1 MAGTPNQ
8 HISGLNVRSLN
19 RVILELHRAGRDAS
33 CCQFQPVALEL
44 IQEII
49 PFDSAWWGNAAAE
62 PMEIHQL
69 YLFNCYDSILETYLP
84 YMEQDFFRAALM
96 AQPGVTINMSDLTTR
111 GRYVRT
117 ALYRECGKRY
127 KVEWSLGT
135 LLVEPVSLLQ
145 EFLTLWRHDGKKP
158 FTETE
163 RQTKELL
170 MPHIAEA
177 HREARLREVLGE
189 ASERNPRWAV
199 ADERGFLREVS
210 PVFVHCLREHWP
222 DWQGSRL
229 PQALLECVRL
239 ATPFNA
245 AGLKLKITPKGEFR
259 YMQVQALSAMDSLS
273 PRELDIVIR
282 YAQGE
287 TYARIAAA
295 LALSP
300 ATVRNHIAHG
310 YRKLAVN
317 NKAELALRVSQAAS
331 NLYMGARGAQ
341 GKNQ

>member
-1 MAGTPNQ
+1 MPDTPNQ
-8 HISGLNVRSLN
+8 AVSSLNVRGLS
-19 RVILELHRAGRDAS
+19 RVILELHRAGREGP
-33 CCQFQPVALEL
+33 CRQFQPAALEL
-44 IQEII
+44 IREII
-49 PFDSAWWGNAAAE
+49 PFNSAWWGNAAAE
-62 PMEIHQL
+62 PMEFHQL
-69 YLFNCYDSILETYLP
+69 YLFNCDDSILETYPP

-96 AQPGVTINMSDLTTR
+96 ARPGVTINMSDLITR

-117 ALYRECGKRY
+117 ALYREVGKRY

-135 LLVEPVSLLQ
+135 LLVEPVSSLY

-158 FTETE
+158 FTEAE

-177 HREARLREVLGE
+177 HRTARLREVLGE
-189 ASERNPRWAV
+189 AREHSLIWAV
-199 ADERGFLREVS
+199 ADKRGFLREVS
-210 PVFVHCLREHWP
+210 PRFVHCLREHWP

-239 ATPFNA
+239 AMPFNSA
-245 AGLKLKITPKGEFR
+245 RLKLQIAPKGEFR
-259 YMQVQALSAMDSLS
+259 YMQVLALSAMDSLS
-273 PRELDIVIR
+273 PREMDIATR
-282 YAQGE
+282 YAQGK
-287 TYARIAAA
+287 TYAEIAAA

-300 ATVRNHIAHG
+300 ATVRNHIAHC

-331 NLYMGARGAQ
+331 NP
-341 GKNQ
+341 

>member
-1 MAGTPNQ
+1 MAGIPNQ
-8 HISGLNVRSLN
+8 HISGLNVSGLN
-19 RVILELHRAGRDAS
+19 RVILELYRAGREMA
-33 CCQFQPVALEL
+33 CCQFQPAALEL
-44 IQEII
+44 IQKIL
-49 PFDSAWWGNAAAE
+49 PFDSAWWGNAAVE

-69 YLFNCYDSILETYLP
+69 YLFNCDDSMAEAYPP
-84 YMEQDFFRAALM
+84 YIEQDFFRAALV
-96 AQPGVTINMSDLTTR
+96 AQPGVTINMSDLITR
-111 GRYVRT
+111 ERYVRT
-117 ALYRECGKRY
+117 ALYREVGKRY

-145 EFLTLWRHDGKKP
+145 EFLTLWRHDSKRP

-199 ADERGFLREVS
+199 VDKRGFLREAS
-210 PVFVHCLREHWP
+210 PRFVHCLREHWP

-239 ATPFNA
+239 ATPFNTA
-245 AGLKLKITPKGEFR
+245 RLRLKITPKGEFR
-259 YMQVQALSAMDSLS
+259 YMQVLALSVMDSLS
-273 PRELDIVIR
+273 SREMDIVTR
-282 YAQGE
+282 YAKGE
-287 TYARIAAA
+287 TYAEIAAA

-300 ATVRNHIAHG
+300 ATVRNHIANC

-317 NKAELALRVSQAAS
+317 NKAELVLRVSQPA
-331 NLYMGARGAQ
+331 
-341 GKNQ
+341 

>member
-8 HISGLNVRSLN
+8 HISGLNVRVLN
-19 RVILELHRAGRDAS
+19 RVILELHRAGRDTS
-33 CCQFQPVALEL
+33 CCQFQPFALEL

-69 YLFNCYDSILETYLP
+69 YLFNCDDSMAEAYPP
-84 YMEQDFFRAALM
+84 YIEQDFFRAALV
-96 AQPGVTINMSDLTTR
+96 AQPGVTINMADLITR
-111 GRYVRT
+111 ERYVRT
-117 ALYRECGKRY
+117 ALYREVGKRY
-127 KVEWSLGT
+127 KVECSLGT

-177 HREARLREVLGE
+177 HRETRLREVLGE
-189 ASERNPRWAV
+189 ASERNPCWAV

-210 PVFVHCLREHWP
+210 PGFVHYLREHWP

-239 ATPFNA
+239 ATPYNTA
-245 AGLKLKITPKGEFR
+245 RLKLKITPKGEFR
-259 YMQVQALSAMDSLS
+259 YMQVLALSAMDSLS
-273 PRELDIVIR
+273 AREMDIVTR

-287 TYARIAAA
+287 TYVGIAAA

-300 ATVRNHIAHG
+300 ATVRNHIANC

-317 NKAELALRVSQAAS
+317 NKTELVLRVLRVSQAAS
-331 NLYMGARGAQ
+331 NLAYRLG
-341 GKNQ
+341 

>member
-1 MAGTPNQ
+1 MADTPNQ
-8 HISGLNVRSLN
+8 DVSGLNLRVFN
-19 RVILELHRAGRDAS
+19 HVILELHRAGRETAS
-33 CCQFQPVALEL
+33 RQFQPSALEL

-69 YLFNCYDSILETYLP
+69 YLFNCDDSILETYMP
-84 YMEQDFFRAALM
+84 YIEQDFFRAALM
-96 AQPGVTINMSDLTTR
+96 AQPGVTINMSDLIPR
-111 GRYVRT
+111 ERYVRT

-135 LLVEPVSLLQ
+135 LLVEPVSLLH

-177 HREARLREVLGE
+177 HRAARLREVLGE
-189 ASERNPRWAV
+189 ASEHNPGWAV
-199 ADERGFLREVS
+199 ADKRGFLREVS
-210 PVFVHCLREHWP
+210 PGLVHCLREHWP

-239 ATPFNA
+239 ATPFNTA
-245 AGLKLKITPKGEFR
+245 RLKLKITSKGEFR
-259 YMQVQALSAMDSLS
+259 YIQVLALSVMDSLS
-273 PRELDIVIR
+273 PREMDVVTR
-282 YAQGE
+282 YAQGK
-287 TYARIAAA
+287 TYAEIAAA

-300 ATVRNHIAHG
+300 ATVRNHIANC

>member
-1 MAGTPNQ
+1 MAAPPNQ
-8 HISGLNVRSLN
+8 HVSGLNVRGLN
-19 RVILELHRAGRDAS
+19 RVILELHRAGRETA
-33 CCQFQPVALEL
+33 CCQFQPAALEL
-44 IQEII
+44 IQEIL
-49 PFDSAWWGNAAAE
+49 PFDSAWWGNAATE

-69 YLFNCYDSILETYLP
+69 YLFNCDDSMAEAYPP
-84 YMEQDFFRAALM
+84 YMDQDFFRVALV
-96 AQPGVTINMSDLTTR
+96 AQPGVTINMSDLITR
-111 GRYVRT
+111 ERYVRT
-117 ALYRECGKRY
+117 ALYREVGKRY

-145 EFLTLWRHDGKKP
+145 EFLTLWRHDSKKP

-210 PVFVHCLREHWP
+210 PGFVHCLREHWP
-222 DWQGSRL
+222 DWQGSCL

-239 ATPFNA
+239 ATPFNTA
-245 AGLKLKITPKGEFR
+245 RLKLKITPKGKFR
-259 YMQVQALSAMDSLS
+259 YMQVLALSAMDSLS
-273 PRELDIVIR
+273 PREVDIVTR

-287 TYARIAAA
+287 TYAGIAAA

-300 ATVRNHIAHG
+300 ATVRNHIANCYH
-310 YRKLAVN
+310 KLAVN
-317 NKAELALRVSQAAS
+317 NKAELALRVSQSA
-331 NLYMGARGAQ
+331 
-341 GKNQ
+341 

>member
-8 HISGLNVRSLN
+8 DVSDLNVRGLN
-19 RVILELHRAGRDAS
+19 RVILELYRAGRNTD
-33 CCQFQPVALEL
+33 CRRFQPAALEL
-44 IQEII
+44 IQEIL
-49 PFDSAWWGNAAAE
+49 PFDSAWWGNAVAE

-69 YLFNCYDSILETYLP
+69 YLFNCDDSMVEAYPP
-84 YMEQDFFRAALM
+84 YIEQDFFRAALVT
-96 AQPGVTINMSDLTTR
+96 QPGVTINMSDLIPR
-111 GRYVRT
+111 ERYVRT
-117 ALYRECGKRY
+117 ALYREVGKRY

-145 EFLTLWRHDGKKP
+145 EFLTLWRHDSKKP

-210 PVFVHCLREHWP
+210 PGFVHCLREHWP
-222 DWQGSRL
+222 NWQGSRL

-239 ATPFNA
+239 ATPFNTA
-245 AGLKLKITPKGEFR
+245 RLKLKITPKGEFR
-259 YMQVQALSAMDSLS
+259 YMQGLALSAMDSLS
-273 PRELDIVIR
+273 VREMDIVTR

-287 TYARIAAA
+287 TYTVIAAA

-300 ATVRNHIAHG
+300 STVRNHIAHC

-317 NKAELALRVSQAAS
+317 NKAELVLRVSQPA
-331 NLYMGARGAQ
+331 
-341 GKNQ
+341 

>member
-1 MAGTPNQ
+1 MVGTPNQ
-8 HISGLNVRSLN
+8 HISGIDVRSLS
-19 RVILELHRAGRDAS
+19 RVILELHRAGHDATFN
-33 CCQFQPVALEL
+33 QFQPLALAL

-62 PMEIHQL
+62 PVEIHHL
-69 YLFNCYDSILETYLP
+69 YLFNCDDSILESYTP

-96 AQPGVTINMSDLTTR
+96 AQPGVTINMADLTTR

-135 LLVEPVSLLQ
+135 LLVEPVSLLN
-145 EFLTLWRHDGKKP
+145 EFLTLWRHDGNKP

-189 ASERNPRWAV
+189 ASERNPCWAV

-210 PVFVHCLREHWP
+210 PGFVHCLREHWP

-239 ATPFNA
+239 TAPFNTA
-245 AGLKLKITPKGEFR
+245 RLKLKITPKGEFR
-259 YMQVQALSAMDSLS
+259 YMQVLALSVMDSLS
-273 PRELDIVIR
+273 PREMDVVTR
-282 YAQGE
+282 YAQGK
-287 TYARIAAA
+287 TYSEIAAA

-300 ATVRNHIAHG
+300 ATVRNHIANC

-331 NLYMGARGAQ
+331 NLYMGARGVQ